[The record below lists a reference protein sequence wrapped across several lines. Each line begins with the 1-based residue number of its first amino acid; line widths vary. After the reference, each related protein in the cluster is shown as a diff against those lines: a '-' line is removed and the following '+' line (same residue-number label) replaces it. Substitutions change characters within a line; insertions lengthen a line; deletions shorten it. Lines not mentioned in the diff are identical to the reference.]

1 MRVTNNLT
9 LAALLTLGLLTG
21 CSKSEDSPEHGAT
34 ATPAVTASPHGEHEE
49 KHASHGETKH
59 HEEPAS
65 HGESAHH
72 DEPASH
78 GESAHHEE
86 PASHGES
93 SHHEEPASHGESAH
107 HEEPAS
113 HGESTHQPDNH
124 DAHGDADAA
133 QPKDSHGEAKG
144 EGGHGESSDSGGHGG
159 GGNEWNKAAEAVT
172 NHINK
177 GDLASAEEEAVKA
190 LDLARKSQNRQQ
202 EVTSLHNLGKIRMS
216 QGEIDEAIH
225 LFEEAVE
232 HGEKLEHPNPR
243 ETALCLNKLAAAHY
257 AQRKPAK
264 AKTALHHALKIVG
277 PEGDLRLELLQ
288 NLAAVSQ
295 QQGDMRTAEALLEE
309 VRVMRVEAG
318 DPPPC
323 EGASLLWASRVW
335 PAKFYKS
342 PAVLYDTRQRPVYRG
357 SASARYLARVY
368 PKPPSEEQ
376 EAEASGGH

>member
-1 MRVTNNLT
+1 MRVTKNIT

-21 CSKSEDSPEHGAT
+21 CSNSQDSPEHGAT
-34 ATPAVTASPHGEHEE
+34 ATPASTASPHGEHPAE
-49 KHASHGETKH
+49 GN
-59 HEEPAS
+59 HEETA
-65 HGESAHH
+65 A
-72 DEPASH
+72 H

-86 PASHGES
+86 PA
-93 SHHEEPASHGESAH
+93 AHGESAH
-107 HEEPAS
+107 HEEPAA
-113 HGESTHQPDNH
+113 HGES
-124 DAHGDADAA
+124 AHHEEPAA
-133 QPKDSHGEAKG
+133 
-144 EGGHGESSDSGGHGG
+144 HGESAHHEEPAAHGEDTKNGHQDAASGSEGHGQAKEEGGHGG
-159 GGNEWNKAAEAVT
+159 GGNEWTKMAEAVT
-172 NHINK
+172 SHINK

-190 LDLARKSQNRQQ
+190 LELARKSQNRQQ

-216 QGEIDEAIH
+216 LGEIDEAIH

-232 HGEKLEHPNPR
+232 HGEKLEHPDPR

-257 AQRKPAK
+257 AQRKPGK
-264 AKTALHHALKIVG
+264 ARTALRHALKIVG

-295 QQGDMRTAEALLEE
+295 QQGDLRTAEALLEE

-318 DPPPC
+318 NPPPC
-323 EGASLLWASRVW
+323 EGSSLLWASRVW
-335 PAKFYKS
+335 PKKFYKS
-342 PAVLYDTRQRPVYRG
+342 PAVLYESRQRPVYRG